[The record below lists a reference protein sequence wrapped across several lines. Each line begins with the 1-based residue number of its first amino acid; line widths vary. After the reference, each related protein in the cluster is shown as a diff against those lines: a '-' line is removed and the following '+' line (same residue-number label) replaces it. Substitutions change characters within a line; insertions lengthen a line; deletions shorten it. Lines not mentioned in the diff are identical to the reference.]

1 MKKCQF
7 CAEEIQDA
15 AVKCRYCGS
24 MVGPLPPG
32 AAPEGEAD
40 DEAAPDAPSAR
51 PVVPPQTSKVS
62 IGAFVVIGLLLVV
75 IGVLMAIRGRNS
87 PGIGSRRRGRRHRAP
102 PRWRPVQPTSGD
114 YVFLAI
120 PWGTPRADVRARLE
134 ARGFT
139 FIETDPDGDDQFQG
153 RVDGRDAGVAAMYA
167 GSGLAKFVV
176 VMLAADPNGG
186 LLEAFKQNLA
196 GAYGTP
202 AEQRGVATIWPERT
216 GTLVWVTTL
225 GGSQRDRALRGRPA
239 GRQSR
244 SDARAQRRGRRAVR
258 AGPATSV
265 PAARLAVGGYS
276 ANGKRRSLLRVV
288 PIWRLRR
295 CFRSAITRRRQ
306 NRTARAAR
314 PRSCGRAERPGRA
327 AP

>member
-32 AAPEGEAD
+32 AAPESEAD
-40 DEAAPDAPSAR
+40 DEAAPDTPSAR

-62 IGAFVVIGLLLVV
+62 IGAFVAFGLLLVV
-75 IGVLMAIRGRNS
+75 IGVLMAVRGRNS
-87 PGIGSRRRGRRHRAP
+87 PDIDSGTVAVATEAATVAP
-102 PRWRPVQPTSGD
+102 SQPTSGD
-114 YVFLAI
+114 YVFLTI

-134 ARGFT
+134 ARGFA
-139 FIETDPDGDDQFQG
+139 FIETDPDGDDQFEG

-202 AEQRGVATIWPERT
+202 AEQRGVVTIWPERT
-216 GTLVWVTTL
+216 GTLVWVTTSEARNVTVHYEAT
-225 GGSQRDRALRGRPA
+225 GWPA
-239 GRQSR
+239 ES
-244 SDARAQRRGRRAVR
+244 
-258 AGPATSV
+258 
-265 PAARLAVGGYS
+265 
-276 ANGKRRSLLRVV
+276 KRRK
-288 PIWRLRR
+288 
-295 CFRSAITRRRQ
+295 SA
-306 NRTARAAR
+306 AAG
-314 PRSCGRAERPGRA
+314 S
-327 AP
+327 

>member
-24 MVGPLPPG
+24 MVGAWPPG
-32 AAPEGEAD
+32 AAPAGAAD
-40 DEAAPDAPSAR
+40 DEAAPDTQSAS
-51 PVVPPQTSKVS
+51 PVVPRQTSKVS
-62 IGAFVVIGLLLVV
+62 IGAFVIIGLLLVV
-75 IGVLMAIRGRNS
+75 IGVLMAIRARNS
-87 PGIGSRRRGRRHRAP
+87 PGSGSGAVAVATEAATVAP
-102 PRWRPVQPTSGD
+102 SQPTNDD
-114 YVFLAI
+114 YAFLTI
-120 PWGTPRADVRARLE
+120 PWGTPRADVRAHLE
-134 ARGFT
+134 ARGFS

-216 GTLVWVTTL
+216 GTLVWLTMSEARNVTVHYEAT
-225 GGSQRDRALRGRPA
+225 GWPA
-239 GRQSR
+239 ES
-244 SDARAQRRGRRAVR
+244 
-258 AGPATSV
+258 
-265 PAARLAVGGYS
+265 
-276 ANGKRRSLLRVV
+276 KRRK
-288 PIWRLRR
+288 
-295 CFRSAITRRRQ
+295 SA
-306 NRTARAAR
+306 AAATG
-314 PRSCGRAERPGRA
+314 S
-327 AP
+327 